1 MVEFVDALGYVG
13 IIILLLLGLV
23 IAFFGKKIMETLAFI
38 IGAIIGAG
46 LAMSLAPRLHPYV
59 EEYIPMDICIII
71 AVIIGALIGGFLG
84 RAFMYGMISFFVASI
99 FSGIAYSLSNE
110 NYIVTIIV
118 FIVVLV
124 IMWFVVEKFLAVITA
139 FLGACMVGMAVMELT
154 FESLNNNGLGFI
166 ALILFILIAALL
178 TIAGGRYQLQNE

>member
-1 MVEFVDALGYVG
+1 MSIYISLL
-13 IIILLLLGLV
+13 ILILLGLA
-23 IAFFGKKIMETLAFI
+23 IAFFGKRIMETMAFI
-38 IGAIIGAG
+38 IGAILGVAIA
-46 LAMSLAPRLHPYV
+46 LWLAPNLYEQFFSDYTSAEV
-59 EEYIPMDICIII
+59 CLIIG
-71 AVIIGALIGGFLG
+71 VIIGALIGGFLG
-84 RAFMYGMISFFVASI
+84 RSLMYGMISFFVASI